1 MIDVLHLAALA
12 LAAVGAGSLIGMR
25 RGVGAP
31 EIAAAVLMLVGMS
44 DAMTVA
50 LLPPVVWF
58 AVMLPAAIALAVRC
72 RVPAALGDRSP
83 SAGGRLSAHLAL
95 GLVTTAALILL
106 MATIPAAD
114 VAGAAASSPHAQAH
128 AHGGGAGMPQA
139 LGIALGS
146 GTTLL
151 SVIALRAERSWRHRL
166 HHTTMAA
173 STVLMSAIVVL

>member
-1 MIDVLHLAALA
+1 MTDILHLAALA
-12 LAAVGAGSLIGMR
+12 LAAIGAGSLIGMR
-25 RGVGAP
+25 RGVGTP
-31 EIAAAVLMLVGMS
+31 EIAAAVLMLVGMGDS
-44 DAMTVA
+44 MTVA

-58 AVMLPAAIALAVRC
+58 AVMLPAAIALAIRC

-83 SAGGRLSAHLAL
+83 AAGGMLSAHLAL

-106 MATIPAAD
+106 MATIPATDA
-114 VAGAAASSPHAQAH
+114 AGAVLASAH

-139 LGIALGS
+139 LGIALGL

-151 SVIALRAERSWRHRL
+151 SVIALRSERSWRHRL

-173 STVLMSAIVVL
+173 STVAMSAIVVF

>member
-1 MIDVLHLAALA
+1 MTDILHLAALA
-12 LAAVGAGSLIGMR
+12 LAAIGAGSLIGMR
-25 RGVGAP
+25 RGVGTP
-31 EIAAAVLMLVGMS
+31 EIAAAVLMLVGMGDS
-44 DAMTVA
+44 MTVA

-58 AVMLPAAIALAVRC
+58 AVMLPAAIALAIRC

-83 SAGGRLSAHLAL
+83 AAGGMLSAHLAL

-106 MATIPAAD
+106 MATIPATDA
-114 VAGAAASSPHAQAH
+114 AGAVMASAHAH

-139 LGIALGS
+139 LGIALGL

-151 SVIALRAERSWRHRL
+151 SVIALRSERSWRHRL

-173 STVLMSAIVVL
+173 STVAMSAIVVF